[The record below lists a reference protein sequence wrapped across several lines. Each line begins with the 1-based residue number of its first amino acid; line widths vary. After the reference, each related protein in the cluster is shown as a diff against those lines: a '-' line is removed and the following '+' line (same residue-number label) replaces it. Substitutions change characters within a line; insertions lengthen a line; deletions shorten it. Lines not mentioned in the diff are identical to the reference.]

1 MKSNA
6 RREYECFATLR
17 MKGSVSLSLSLCV
30 KESWMFCGKRMSLLK
45 PRSGLTPNTLNFT
58 LCTTGNVFSGR
69 RVETCVTSRTRKSAR
84 ECERTRLRTTLLRFV
99 RVFFEFVSS
108 SESALFSSETFFQ
121 HARAHQEEENR
132 VSRISHVIYSST
144 PLLVIL
150 NAQQGECANNEQT
163 KKESTS
169 EKSGEREDGFEG

>member
-1 MKSNA
+1 
-6 RREYECFATLR
+6 
-17 MKGSVSLSLSLCV
+17 
-30 KESWMFCGKRMSLLK
+30 MSLLK

-58 LCTTGNVFSGR
+58 LCKTGNLFSGGEWR
-69 RVETCVTSRTRKSAR
+69 RASRRERVKVRESASER
-84 ECERTRLRTTLLRFV
+84 VYEQHHFALFFECSLNSYPRLRARCSRVKRF
-99 RVFFEFVSS
+99 SN
-108 SESALFSSETFFQ
+108 TP
-121 HARAHQEEENR
+121 RAHQEEENR

>member
-1 MKSNA
+1 
-6 RREYECFATLR
+6 
-17 MKGSVSLSLSLCV
+17 
-30 KESWMFCGKRMSLLK
+30 MFCGKRMSLLK
-45 PRSGLTPNTLNFT
+45 PRSGLTTNTLNFT
-58 LCTTGNVFSGR
+58 LCKTGNLFSGEWR
-69 RVETCVTSRTRKSAR
+69 RASRR
-84 ECERTRLRTTLLRFV
+84 ERVKVRESERTRLRTTPLRFV

-121 HARAHQEEENR
+121 HARAPRRRKQ
-132 VSRISHVIYSST
+132 SLSISHRFYDST